1 MKFTLFFGINWSRL
15 FRELVQSIFHQK
27 DVLNFFSWLGFGPSK
42 IWQIFVCLFTYLNK
56 HRGSWKS
63 PQMIIGPSSFQQK
76 KPQLCSYPGL
86 ARNFFLARR
95 YFQVKVENWT
105 EDIYVIYWSKNF
117 HLIQPSLWSK
127 IKKSSSYIYILFLFL
142 FRLLIFLIFIFF
154 PPFLHFSSSPY

>member
-63 PQMIIGPSSFQQK
+63 PQMIIGPFSFQQK

-95 YFQVKVENWT
+95 YCTIFT
-105 EDIYVIYWSKNF
+105 I
-117 HLIQPSLWSK
+117 K
-127 IKKSSSYIYILFLFL
+127 I
-142 FRLLIFLIFIFF
+142 F
-154 PPFLHFSSSPY
+154 PPWKKIIFWLVKEYQLITNKSISRLSIVQLNHGRHSSG

>member
-76 KPQLCSYPGL
+76 KTQLCSYPGL

-95 YFQVKVENWT
+95 YDKKFLTHTKRQTSRMVWENIKHF
-105 EDIYVIYWSKNF
+105 EEV
-117 HLIQPSLWSK
+117 QPSN
-127 IKKSSSYIYILFLFL
+127 
-142 FRLLIFLIFIFF
+142 RL
-154 PPFLHFSSSPY
+154 PNHCNHTS

>member
-95 YFQVKVENWT
+95 YHSTSNGDYRRKGKSRKHWPLST
-105 EDIYVIYWSKNF
+105 K
-117 HLIQPSLWSK
+117 HLPSVTAT
-127 IKKSSSYIYILFLFL
+127 F
-142 FRLLIFLIFIFF
+142 FIG
-154 PPFLHFSSSPY
+154 

>member
-56 HRGSWKS
+56 HSGSWKS

-95 YFQVKVENWT
+95 YQN
-105 EDIYVIYWSKNF
+105 
-117 HLIQPSLWSK
+117 H
-127 IKKSSSYIYILFLFL
+127 KSSESPFIWRQSGISIS
-142 FRLLIFLIFIFF
+142 FRLEMALVWIKMLPISVSQSLCKKCI
-154 PPFLHFSSSPY
+154 LAK